1 MPPIARIIAEGYPHH
16 IIQRVNRRQKVF
28 FQNKDSLNY
37 LKLLNQYSAKN
48 NLSIATY
55 YLMPSYVHVIAIPNN
70 KEGLAEKTK
79 VKEKKDG

>member
-1 MPPIARIIAEGYPHH
+1 MLPIARIIAEDYPHH

-28 FQNKDSLNY
+28 FQNKDFLNY